1 MRNTS
6 RCSKATRTIRLRL
19 TLQLDEAARYTKLL
33 MMSLVLTDVKQGN
46 TPIDAR
52 PFDAGRLMPTY

>member
-33 MMSLVLTDVKQGN
+33 MMSLVLTDVKQTN
-46 TPIDAR
+46 
-52 PFDAGRLMPTY
+52 